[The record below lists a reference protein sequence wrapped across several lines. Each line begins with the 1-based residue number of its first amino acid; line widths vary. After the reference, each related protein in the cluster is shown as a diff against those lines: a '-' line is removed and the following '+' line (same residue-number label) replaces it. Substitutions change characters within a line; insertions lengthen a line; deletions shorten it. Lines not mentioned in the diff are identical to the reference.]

1 MGGTSIR
8 SRGPFAGP
16 LVLSCPPRCR
26 TQKGA
31 IGRRLFGLTNGRDGR
46 PPVGEAAFVV
56 THDLPIDRPFP
67 DAPSTFVTDGVE
79 SAVAKPKTQ
88 AKAFAG
94 DGTSPS
100 ARATRAG
107 RRSGPGWST
116 GCARTWHR
124 SCSVGAHEPGI
135 RGVDPVWADQQRRF
149 TRLAR
154 RFAERSKP

>member
-8 SRGPFAGP
+8 SRGPLAGP

-56 THDLPIDRPFP
+56 THDLPTDRPFP

-94 DGTSPS
+94 DGTSLS
-100 ARATRAG
+100 AGDAG
-107 RRSGPGWST
+107 GQAFGA
-116 GCARTWHR
+116 GLVDGGARTWHR
-124 SCSVGAHEPGI
+124 SCSVGRTSQGLETLT
-135 RGVDPVWADQQRRF
+135 RF
-149 TRLAR
+149 GRTNKDD
-154 RFAERSKP
+154 S